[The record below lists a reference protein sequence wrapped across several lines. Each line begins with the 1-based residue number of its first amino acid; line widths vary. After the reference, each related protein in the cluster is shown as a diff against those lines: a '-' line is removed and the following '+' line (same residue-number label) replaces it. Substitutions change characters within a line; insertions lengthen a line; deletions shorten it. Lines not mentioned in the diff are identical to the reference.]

1 MTAIDTSVK
10 SEAKPEAKSQE
21 AKSQEAK
28 PEAKSQAVAD
38 LISAF
43 EKINSLYWIEEP
55 VETLK
60 LLLGHEAM
68 LPLVIE
74 AYDKI
79 RELFPEAKLALE
91 VERDPEIPGWRSL
104 WILIYSHLDVD
115 EALDKLDILEDTW
128 WLEAGDAV
136 GTLLNIHTGWE

>member
-1 MTAIDTSVK
+1 MTAIATSVK
-10 SEAKPEAKSQE
+10 PEAKPESKSQ
-21 AKSQEAK
+21 AK
-28 PEAKSQAVAD
+28 PQAKSQAVAD

-91 VERDPEIPGWRSL
+91 AIGDPEIPGPPDL
-104 WILIYSHLDVD
+104 WIVIYSQLDPD
-115 EALDKLDILEDTW
+115 EAFKKLKNLDYTW
-128 WLEAGDAV
+128 WLDAGDAV
-136 GTLLNIHTGWE
+136 GTRLNISLGWE